1 MTTASYDDLVAA
13 ATVGLSRRPLHVT
26 GLDGAAAGHA
36 GVLDSGDQAA
46 ALLDAAALMVAARR
60 AGARAVAGVACPE
73 PAAEDTA
80 AELPA
85 RAADLL
91 EQARLAD
98 PALLASLL
106 DAAASLGYRAPAPLL
121 PALLDA
127 AVKDHALR
135 PLVAAVLGARGRWLA
150 GYRSD
155 WQPLAD
161 AAVPGT
167 SGPDAA
173 GPDAAGPGAGRP
185 DTAGPDTAGPGADR
199 PDTAGPDTAGPGADR
214 PDTAGPDTAGPGASG
229 PDTAGP
235 DTAGPGAAADD
246 PAIWETGR
254 RPERRGYLAALRA
267 RDPAAA
273 RDLLAAGW
281 PAETGDDRAD
291 LLGVLARGLSAADEE
306 FLETVL
312 DDRKAP
318 VRAAARRLLTQLP
331 GSAFTRRAA
340 QRATALL
347 RLEQHGRRPRLV
359 ATRPD
364 RADAA
369 AVRDGLNARPPT
381 PAIGPGSWLLIQMI
395 SAAPLAG
402 WGTSLGLDPRQL
414 ASLPVA
420 GDLRADVH
428 AGWRL
433 AAIGQASSPWAEALL
448 AVPEPGQAIQR
459 PPDAW
464 PRDFQLAALLAPPAR
479 ATRAAALLATAAAM
493 PDALTEVR
501 NCAGPWPHPLDEA
514 VIAAL
519 RRTVTSAA
527 RLGTAVTRAGWPEQL
542 AAAAGRGL
550 PAAGPTDYAA
560 VLARLAHIDK
570 CPPHWS
576 SALRRAAAAV
586 AVRRAFLEEIR

>member
-1 MTTASYDDLVAA
+1 MTTVSYDDLVAA
-13 ATVGLSRRPLHVT
+13 ATVGLSHRPLRVT
-26 GLDGAAAGHA
+26 GLTGAAGEHA
-36 GVLDSGDQAA
+36 GALDCGDQAA

-60 AGARAVAGVACPE
+60 AGARAAAGVACPP

-106 DAAASLGYRAPAPLL
+106 ATTASLGYRAPAPLL
-121 PALLDA
+121 PVLLDT
-127 AVKDHALR
+127 AVKDRALR
-135 PLVAAVLGARGRWLA
+135 VPVAAVLGARGRWLA
-150 GYRSD
+150 GYRGD
-155 WQPLAD
+155 WQQVAGV
-161 AAVPGT
+161 AVPGT
-167 SGPDAA
+167 
-173 GPDAAGPGAGRP
+173 AGPG
-185 DTAGPDTAGPGADR
+185 TAGPDTSGPGAG
-199 PDTAGPDTAGPGADR
+199 GPA
-214 PDTAGPDTAGPGASG
+214 
-229 PDTAGP
+229 
-235 DTAGPGAAADD
+235 AAADN

-254 RPERRGYLAALRA
+254 RAERRGYLAALRA

-281 PAETGDDRAD
+281 SQETGDDRAD
-291 LLGVLARGLSAADEE
+291 LLGVLAPGLSADDEE

-312 DDRKAP
+312 DDRKASA
-318 VRAAARRLLTQLP
+318 RAAARRLLARLP

-340 QRATALL
+340 QRATPLL
-347 RLEQHGRRPRLV
+347 RLEHHGRRPRLV

-369 AVRDGLNARPPT
+369 AIRDGITARPPT
-381 PAIGPGSWLLIQMI
+381 AAIGPGAWLLTQMI

-402 WGTSLGLDPRQL
+402 WVRCLGLDPGQL
-414 ASLPVA
+414 VSLPVA
-420 GDLRADVH
+420 GDLRVDVH

-433 AAIGQASSPWAEALL
+433 AAIDQASSPWAEALL
-448 AVPEPGQAIQR
+448 AVPEPGQAVQR

-464 PRDFQLAALLAPPAR
+464 PRDFQVAAVLSPPAR
-479 ATRAAALLATAAAM
+479 AARAAALLATAAAM
-493 PDALTEVR
+493 PNALTEVR
-501 NCAGPWPHPLDEA
+501 SCPEPWPDSLAEA

-527 RLGTAVTRAGWPEQL
+527 RLGTAVTRAGWPEEL
-542 AAAAGRGL
+542 ASAAGRSL
-550 PAAGPTDYAA
+550 PATGPADYAA
-560 VLARLAHIDK
+560 ALARLAHIDK

-576 SALRRAAAAV
+576 LALHHGAAAI

>member
-13 ATVGLSRRPLHVT
+13 ATIGLSHRPLHVT
-26 GLDGAAAGHA
+26 GLTGAAAAHA
-36 GVLDSGDQAA
+36 GVLESGDQAA
-46 ALLDAAALMVAARR
+46 ALLDATALMVAARR
-60 AGARAVAGVACPE
+60 AGARAAAGVACPV

-80 AELPA
+80 AELPE

-106 DAAASLGYRAPAPLL
+106 TTAASLGYRAPAPLL

-127 AVKDHALR
+127 AAKDHALR
-135 PLVAAVLGARGRWLA
+135 SPVAAVLGARGRWLA
-150 GYRSD
+150 AYRSD
-155 WQPLAD
+155 WRSVAD
-161 AAVPGT
+161 AAAPGR
-167 SGPDAA
+167 A
-173 GPDAAGPGAGRP
+173 GPDTAIPDPAGSGAGRP
-185 DTAGPDTAGPGADR
+185 DPAGSGAGRPDPAGPDAGGPVAAGAGP
-199 PDTAGPDTAGPGADR
+199 
-214 PDTAGPDTAGPGASG
+214 
-229 PDTAGP
+229 
-235 DTAGPGAAADD
+235 AADG
-246 PAIWETGR
+246 PAVWETGR
-254 RPERRGYLAALRA
+254 RPERRGYLTALRA

-281 PAETGDDRAD
+281 SAETADDRAD

-306 FLETVL
+306 FLERVL
-312 DDRKAP
+312 DDRKAS
-318 VRAAARRLLTQLP
+318 VRAAARRLLAQLP

-340 QRATALL
+340 RRATALL
-347 RLEQHGRRPRLV
+347 RLEQHGRHLRLA

-364 RADAA
+364 RADLAA
-369 AVRDGLNARPPT
+369 IRDGITARPPT
-381 PAIGPGSWLLIQMI
+381 AAIGPGSWLLIQMI

-402 WGTSLGLDPRQL
+402 WVTGLGLDPGQL

-420 GDLRADVH
+420 GDLRVDVH

-433 AAIGQASSPWAEALL
+433 AAIDQASSPWAEALL

-464 PRDFQLAALLAPPAR
+464 PRDFQLAALLDPPAR

-493 PDALTEVR
+493 PHALTEVR
-501 NCAGPWPHPLDEA
+501 NCPGPWPCCLAEA
-514 VIAAL
+514 VMAAL

-527 RLGTAVTRAGWPEQL
+527 RLGTAVTRAGWPEEL
-542 AAAAGRGL
+542 VAVAGRSL

-560 VLARLAHIDK
+560 ALRRLAHIDR

-576 SALRRAAAAV
+576 SALRRAGAAI

>member
-1 MTTASYDDLVAA
+1 MTTVSYDDLVTA
-13 ATVGLSRRPLHVT
+13 ATIGLSHRPLHVT
-26 GLDGAAAGHA
+26 MLTGAAAEHV
-36 GVLDSGDQAA
+36 GVLDSVDQAA
-46 ALLDAAALMVAARR
+46 ALLDATALMVAARR
-60 AGARAVAGVACPE
+60 AGARAAAGVACPA

-91 EQARLAD
+91 ERARLAD

-106 DAAASLGYRAPAPLL
+106 TMAAGLGYRAPAPLL

-127 AVKDHALR
+127 AVHDHALR
-135 PLVAAVLGARGRWLA
+135 PPVAAVLGARGRWLA

-155 WQPLAD
+155 WQSVAD
-161 AAVPGT
+161 AAVPG
-167 SGPDAA
+167 AA
-173 GPDAAGPGAGRP
+173 GPDM
-185 DTAGPDTAGPGADR
+185 AGPDPGGAG
-199 PDTAGPDTAGPGADR
+199 T
-214 PDTAGPDTAGPGASG
+214 
-229 PDTAGP
+229 
-235 DTAGPGAAADD
+235 AADG
-246 PAIWETGR
+246 PAVWETGR
-254 RPERRGYLAALRA
+254 RPERRGYLTALRA

-281 PAETGDDRAD
+281 SAETADDRAD
-291 LLGVLARGLSAADEE
+291 LLSVLALGLSAADEE
-306 FLETVL
+306 FLDSVL
-312 DDRKAP
+312 DDRKAS
-318 VRAAARRLLTQLP
+318 VRAAARRLLAQLP

-340 QRATALL
+340 QRAAPLL
-347 RLEQHGRRPRLV
+347 RLEQHGRHLRLV

-364 RADAA
+364 RADPAA
-369 AVRDGLNARPPT
+369 IRDGITTRPPAAT
-381 PAIGPGSWLLIQMI
+381 IGPGSWLLIQMI
-395 SAAPLAG
+395 SAAPLDG
-402 WGTSLGLDPRQL
+402 WVTGLGLDPGLL

-433 AAIGQASSPWAEALL
+433 AAIDQASSPWAEALL

-459 PPDAW
+459 PPGAW

-493 PDALTEVR
+493 PHALTEVR
-501 NCAGPWPHPLDEA
+501 NCPGPWPCSLAEA

-527 RLGTAVTRAGWPEQL
+527 RLGIAVTRAGWPEEL
-542 AAAAGRGL
+542 VAVAGRSL

-560 VLARLAHIDK
+560 ALARLAHIDK

-576 SALRRAAAAV
+576 AALRRAAAAI

>member
-13 ATVGLSRRPLHVT
+13 ATIGLYHRPLHVT
-26 GLDGAAAGHA
+26 GLAGAAAEHA
-36 GVLDSGDQAA
+36 EGLDSGDQAG
-46 ALLDAAALMVAARR
+46 ALLDATALMVAARR
-60 AGARAVAGVACPE
+60 AGARAAAGVACPA

-91 EQARLAD
+91 EQACLAD

-106 DAAASLGYRAPAPLL
+106 STAAGLGYRAPAPLL

-127 AVKDHALR
+127 AVKDQALR
-135 PLVAAVLGARGRWLA
+135 LPVAAVLGARGRWLA

-155 WQPLAD
+155 WRSVAD
-161 AAVPGT
+161 AAAPGV
-167 SGPDAA
+167 
-173 GPDAAGPGAGRP
+173 
-185 DTAGPDTAGPGADR
+185 AGPDTAR
-199 PDTAGPDTAGPGADR
+199 
-214 PDTAGPDTAGPGASG
+214 S
-229 PDTAGP
+229 
-235 DTAGPGAAADD
+235 GAAADG
-246 PAIWETGR
+246 PAVWETGR
-254 RPERRGYLAALRA
+254 GPERRGYLTALRA

-281 PAETGDDRAD
+281 SAETADDRAD
-291 LLGVLARGLSAADEE
+291 LLGVLGLGLSAADEE
-306 FLETVL
+306 FLERVL
-312 DDRKAP
+312 DDRKAS
-318 VRAAARRLLTQLP
+318 VRAAARRLLGQLP

-347 RLEQHGRRPRLV
+347 RLEQHGRHPRLA
-359 ATRPD
+359 ATRPG
-364 RADAA
+364 RADPAA
-369 AVRDGLNARPPT
+369 TRDGITIRPPAAT
-381 PAIGPGSWLLIQMI
+381 IGPGSWLLIQMI

-402 WGTSLGLDPRQL
+402 WVTGLGLDPGPL

-420 GDLRADVH
+420 GDLRVDVH

-433 AAIGQASSPWAEALL
+433 AAIGQASSSWAEALL
-448 AVPEPGQAIQR
+448 AVPEPGQALQR

-493 PDALTEVR
+493 PNALTEVR
-501 NCAGPWPHPLDEA
+501 NCPGPWPHSLDEA

-527 RLGTAVTRAGWPEQL
+527 RLGIAVTRACWPEEL
-542 AAAAGRGL
+542 VAVAGRSL
-550 PAAGPTDYAA
+550 PATGPTDYAA
-560 VLARLAHIDK
+560 ALRRLAHIDK

>member
-1 MTTASYDDLVAA
+1 MPVT
-13 ATVGLSRRPLHVT
+13 RP
-26 GLDGAAAGHA
+26 
-36 GVLDSGDQAA
+36 A

-85 RAADLL
+85 CAADLL

-98 PALLASLL
+98 PVLLASLL

-155 WQPLAD
+155 WQPVAD
-161 AAVPGT
+161 AAVPG
-167 SGPDAA
+167 A
-173 GPDAAGPGAGRP
+173 
-185 DTAGPDTAGPGADR
+185 AGPDTAGPGA
-199 PDTAGPDTAGPGADR
+199 G
-214 PDTAGPDTAGPGASG
+214 
-229 PDTAGP
+229 
-235 DTAGPGAAADD
+235 GPGAAADD

-281 PAETGDDRAD
+281 AAETGDDRAD

-306 FLETVL
+306 FLETAL
-312 DDRKAP
+312 DDRKAS

-369 AVRDGLNARPPT
+369 AVRDGITARPPT
-381 PAIGPGSWLLIQMI
+381 AAIGPGSWLLIQMI

-402 WGTSLGLDPRQL
+402 WATSLGLDPRQL
-414 ASLPVA
+414 VSLPVA

-433 AAIGQASSPWAEALL
+433 AAIDQASSPWAEALL

-493 PDALTEVR
+493 PNALTEVR
-501 NCAGPWPHPLDEA
+501 NCPGPWPHPLAEA

-527 RLGTAVTRAGWPEQL
+527 RLGTAVTRAGWPEEL
-542 AAAAGRGL
+542 AAAAGRSL
-550 PAAGPTDYAA
+550 PVDGPTDYAA
-560 VLARLAHIDK
+560 ALARLAHIDK

-576 SALRRAAAAV
+576 SALRRAAAAI

>member
-155 WQPLAD
+155 WQPVAD

-173 GPDAAGPGAGRP
+173 GPDAAGPGAGR
-185 DTAGPDTAGPGADR
+185 
-199 PDTAGPDTAGPGADR
+199 
-214 PDTAGPDTAGPGASG
+214 

-550 PAAGPTDYAA
+550 PAAGPTGYAA

>member
-1 MTTASYDDLVAA
+1 MTTVSYDDLVAA
-13 ATVGLSRRPLHVT
+13 ATIGLSHRPLHVT
-26 GLDGAAAGHA
+26 GLTGPAAEHA

-46 ALLDAAALMVAARR
+46 ALLDATALMVAARR
-60 AGARAVAGVACPE
+60 AGARAAAGVACPG

-91 EQARLAD
+91 EQACLAD
-98 PALLASLL
+98 PALLTSLL
-106 DAAASLGYRAPAPLL
+106 TMAAGLGYRAPAPLL

-135 PLVAAVLGARGRWLA
+135 PPVAAVLGARGRWLA
-150 GYRSD
+150 GYRGD
-155 WQPLAD
+155 WRSVAD
-161 AAVPGT
+161 AAAPGPAGPGT
-167 SGPDAA
+167 AGSGA
-173 GPDAAGPGAGRP
+173 GGPGAG
-185 DTAGPDTAGPGADR
+185 GPGAD
-199 PDTAGPDTAGPGADR
+199 
-214 PDTAGPDTAGPGASG
+214 
-229 PDTAGP
+229 
-235 DTAGPGAAADD
+235 GPGAAADG
-246 PAIWETGR
+246 PAAWETGR
-254 RPERRGYLAALRA
+254 RPERRSHLTALRA

-273 RDLLAAGW
+273 RALLAAGW
-281 PAETGDDRAD
+281 SAETADDRAA
-291 LLGVLARGLSAADEE
+291 LLGVLALGLSAADEE
-306 FLETVL
+306 FLERVL
-312 DDRKAP
+312 DDRKAS
-318 VRAAARRLLTQLP
+318 VRAAARRLLAQLP
-331 GSAFTRRAA
+331 GSAFTRRAV

-347 RLEQHGRRPRLV
+347 RLEQHGRHLRLV

-364 RADAA
+364 RADPAA
-369 AVRDGLNARPPT
+369 IRDGITTRPPMAT
-381 PAIGPGSWLLIQMI
+381 IGPGSWLLIQMI

-402 WGTSLGLDPRQL
+402 WVTGLGLDPGRL

-420 GDLRADVH
+420 GDLRVDVH

-433 AAIGQASSPWAEALL
+433 AAIDRASSPWAEALL
-448 AVPEPGQAIQR
+448 AVPEPGQAVQR

-493 PDALTEVR
+493 PHALTEVR
-501 NCAGPWPHPLDEA
+501 NCPGPWPDSLAEA

-527 RLGTAVTRAGWPEQL
+527 RLGIAATRAGWPEEL
-542 AAAAGRGL
+542 VAVAGRSL
-550 PAAGPTDYAA
+550 PAAGPTDYAVA
-560 VLARLAHIDK
+560 LRRLAHIDK

-576 SALRRAAAAV
+576 SALRRAAAAI

>member
-1 MTTASYDDLVAA
+1 MTTVSYDDLVAA

-26 GLDGAAAGHA
+26 GLTGAAAGYA
-36 GVLDSGDQAA
+36 GVLEGGDQAA

-60 AGARAVAGVACPE
+60 AGARAAAGVACQA

-80 AELPA
+80 AELPP

-155 WQPLAD
+155 WQPVAE
-161 AAVPGT
+161 AAVPG
-167 SGPDAA
+167 AA
-173 GPDAAGPGAGRP
+173 GPDAAGPDTAGP
-185 DTAGPDTAGPGADR
+185 DTVGPDTAGPGA
-199 PDTAGPDTAGPGADR
+199 
-214 PDTAGPDTAGPGASG
+214 
-229 PDTAGP
+229 
-235 DTAGPGAAADD
+235 AGPGAAADD

-281 PAETGDDRAD
+281 SAETGDDRAD

-347 RLEQHGRRPRLV
+347 RLEQHGPRPRLV

-364 RADAA
+364 RADAD
-369 AVRDGLNARPPT
+369 AVRDGLTARPPT
-381 PAIGPGSWLLIQMI
+381 AAIGPGSRLLIQMI

-402 WGTSLGLDPRQL
+402 WVTSLGLEPRQL

-433 AAIGQASSPWAEALL
+433 AAIDQASSPWAEALL
-448 AVPEPGQAIQR
+448 AVPAPGQAIQR

-464 PRDFQLAALLAPPAR
+464 PREFQLAALLAPPAR

-501 NCAGPWPHPLDEA
+501 NCPGPWPHPLAEA

-527 RLGTAVTRAGWPEQL
+527 RLGTAVTRAGWPEEL
-542 AAAAGRGL
+542 VAAAGRSL
-550 PAAGPTDYAA
+550 PVDGPTDHAA
-560 VLARLAHIDK
+560 ALARLAHIDK

-576 SALRRAAAAV
+576 SALRRAAAAI

>member
-1 MTTASYDDLVAA
+1 MTTVSYDDLVAA

-26 GLDGAAAGHA
+26 GLTGAAAGYA
-36 GVLDSGDQAA
+36 GVLDGGDQAA

-60 AGARAVAGVACPE
+60 AGARAAAGVACQA

-80 AELPA
+80 AELPP

-91 EQARLAD
+91 ERARLAD

-155 WQPLAD
+155 WQPVAE
-161 AAVPGT
+161 AAVPGAA
-167 SGPDAA
+167 GPDAA
-173 GPDAAGPGAGRP
+173 GPDAAGPDAAGPEAGGLVTAGPGAAGLDAAGP
-185 DTAGPDTAGPGADR
+185 EADGPDTAGPGA
-199 PDTAGPDTAGPGADR
+199 AGLDA
-214 PDTAGPDTAGPGASG
+214 
-229 PDTAGP
+229 
-235 DTAGPGAAADD
+235 AGPGAAADD

-254 RPERRGYLAALRA
+254 RSERRGYLAALRA

-273 RDLLAAGW
+273 GDLLAAGW
-281 PAETGDDRAD
+281 SAETGDDRAD

-312 DDRKAP
+312 DDRKAS

-364 RADAA
+364 RADAD
-369 AVRDGLNARPPT
+369 AVRDGLTARPPT
-381 PAIGPGSWLLIQMI
+381 AAIGPGSWLLIQMI
-395 SAAPLAG
+395 SAVPLAG
-402 WGTSLGLDPRQL
+402 WVRCLGLEPRQL

-433 AAIGQASSPWAEALL
+433 AAIDQASSPWAEALL
-448 AVPEPGQAIQR
+448 AVPAPGQAIQR

-479 ATRAAALLATAAAM
+479 ATRAGALLATAAAM

-501 NCAGPWPHPLDEA
+501 NCPGPWPHPLAEA

-527 RLGTAVTRAGWPEQL
+527 RLGTAVTRAGWPEEL
-542 AAAAGRGL
+542 VAAAGRSL
-550 PAAGPTDYAA
+550 PVDGPTDHAA
-560 VLARLAHIDK
+560 TLARLAHIDK

-576 SALRRAAAAV
+576 PALRRAAAAI
-586 AVRRAFLEEIR
+586 AARRAFLEEIR

>member
-1 MTTASYDDLVAA
+1 MTTVSYDDLVAA
-13 ATVGLSRRPLHVT
+13 ATVGLSHRPVHVT
-26 GLDGAAAGHA
+26 GLAGAAAEHA

-46 ALLDAAALMVAARR
+46 ALLDAVALMVAARR
-60 AGARAVAGVACPE
+60 AGARAAAGVACPV

-80 AELPA
+80 AELPP

-91 EQARLAD
+91 EQACLAD
-98 PALLASLL
+98 PVLLASLL
-106 DAAASLGYRAPAPLL
+106 STAASFGYRAPAPLL
-121 PALLDA
+121 PALLDT

-135 PLVAAVLGARGRWLA
+135 PLVAAVLGARGQWLA

-155 WQPLAD
+155 WQP
-161 AAVPGT
+161 V
-167 SGPDAA
+167 A
-173 GPDAAGPGAGRP
+173 GA
-185 DTAGPDTAGPGADR
+185 AGPDTAEPGA
-199 PDTAGPDTAGPGADR
+199 G
-214 PDTAGPDTAGPGASG
+214 
-229 PDTAGP
+229 
-235 DTAGPGAAADD
+235 GPGAAADD
-246 PAIWETGR
+246 PAAWETGR
-254 RPERRGYLAALRA
+254 RPERRGHLAALRA

-281 PAETGDDRAD
+281 SAETGDDRAD
-291 LLGVLARGLSAADEE
+291 LLGVLACGLSAADEE
-306 FLETVL
+306 FLEAAL
-312 DDRKAP
+312 DDRKAS
-318 VRAAARRLLTQLP
+318 VRVAARRLLTQLP

-369 AVRDGLNARPPT
+369 AVRDGITARPPT
-381 PAIGPGSWLLIQMI
+381 AAIGPGSWLLTQMI

-402 WGTSLGLDPRQL
+402 WVTSLGLDPRQL

-420 GDLRADVH
+420 GELRAAVH

-433 AAIGQASSPWAEALL
+433 AAIDQASSPWAEALL

-493 PDALTEVR
+493 PNALTEVR
-501 NCAGPWPHPLDEA
+501 NCPGPWPHPLAEA
-514 VIAAL
+514 VVAAL

-527 RLGTAVTRAGWPEQL
+527 RLGTAVTRAGWPEEL
-542 AAAAGRGL
+542 AAAAGPSL
-550 PAAGPTDYAA
+550 PADGLTDYAA
-560 VLARLAHIDK
+560 ALARLAHIDK

-576 SALRRAAAAV
+576 SALRRAAAAI